1 MAGPWEK
8 YQQAAPKGPWEKYAE
23 ASQAPQETAQP
34 GPLAR
39 GAAWVGRQMDRIP
52 AGIRGYAEAVQTG
65 DAYDAP
71 NRAWQ
76 GMKDPASVQTS
87 DQMMGRSGLSTA
99 PRTTLRQP
107 PPDAQTQWEALGN
120 VPPETKRKMLGFE
133 PGKVDTG
140 STSNAQEAARLF
152 DVVAPTGL
160 ELIPG
165 AKGAKAALQSS
176 RVMKPVAKLANLPNK
191 VAGKL
196 AQELSSVSE
205 EALRMNATKEG
216 RKALQANAGKEYEI
230 GQRLVQ
236 MLDNPKEYSPNK
248 ALVDN
253 ALKGMGNVDIAPV
266 IKALQEAK
274 IRRPSG
280 KIWDHE
286 TAANAAIQKDINNLL
301 GTNGRTALP
310 ADEAVDL
317 RRGMDEVIDHAGDQ
331 KQLAIVNNAKLKG
344 RKVMRDLLENQ
355 AVATGNPEYIQGM
368 KTLHKQ
374 LDARDRLSRFLGKNK
389 EAREDRAESFIS
401 NMWGKNKKNRQTVM
415 ADIGEAFGKDFLEES
430 KLANLAAQ
438 LGEEGKPGFYSRSTT
453 GRSKLG
459 GSLLF
464 PFSSP
469 WVASRVT
476 LPLAKLPA
484 ASVQALQRLAGAKS
498 AGEVAFYTDKLKKA
512 GMDDGAIEQGIKAVK
527 EPPPPPAA
535 AAAEVKSPPPSHP
548 PAAPAKKKLEF
559 SPQQNVQRRHAALRY
574 LTETKGDA
582 PTQGEIYKFLGD
594 LGEKDVP
601 KPPVKQKVEREFNGR
616 REGRHLEFLDHAI
629 RGGVSDINTKPM
641 IAAEAPKS
649 FTLQGT
655 KFQRMRKDNRI
666 VVYKDEQGRKYEFE
680 PQDKIHMDYAE
691 NEVPF

>member
-1 MAGPWEK
+1 MPGPWEK
-8 YQQAAPKGPWEKYAE
+8 YQQAAPSGPWEKYAQQQPQE
-23 ASQAPQETAQP
+23 APQP
-34 GPLAR
+34 GMLAR
-39 GAAWVGRQMDRIP
+39 GLGWVGQQMDRIP
-52 AGIRGYAEAVQTG
+52 AGIRGYAEAIQTG
-65 DAYDAP
+65 DAYNAP

-76 GMKDPASVQTS
+76 GIKDPASVQTS
-87 DQMMGRSGLSTA
+87 EQMMERSGLSTA

-120 VPPETKRKMLGFE
+120 VPPEVKRRMLGFE
-133 PGKVDTG
+133 PGKMDTG
-140 STSNAQEAARLF
+140 TTSNAKEAARLF
-152 DVVAPTGL
+152 DFVAPTGL

-165 AKGAKAALQSS
+165 AKGAKAALQSE
-176 RVMKPVAKLANLPNK
+176 RVMKPVAKLANLPSK
-191 VAGKL
+191 AAGKM

-216 RKALQANAGKEYEI
+216 RKALQAAAGKEYEI

-236 MLDNPKEYSPNK
+236 MLDNPKEYAPNK
-248 ALVDN
+248 AMVDN
-253 ALKGMGNVDIAPV
+253 ALKGMGNIDMMPV
-266 IKALQEAK
+266 IKALQDAK
-274 IRRPSG
+274 IKRPSG
-280 KIWDHE
+280 KLFPHE
-286 TAANAAIQKDINNLL
+286 KAANDAIQADINALF

-310 ADEAVDL
+310 AAEVVDI
-317 RRGMDEVIDHAGDQ
+317 RQAMDEVIDHSGDQ

-459 GSLLF
+459 GTLLF

-512 GMDDGAIEQGIKAVK
+512 GLDDGAIEQGIKAVK

-535 AAAEVKSPPPSHP
+535 AAAAVQSPPPSHP

-574 LTETKGDA
+574 LTVKNGDA
-582 PTQGEIYKFLGD
+582 PTQGEIYKFLED

-601 KPPVKQKVEREFNGR
+601 APPKKPKLEREFKGR
-616 REGRHLEFLDHAI
+616 RDDRHIEFLDHAL
-629 RGGVSDINTKPM
+629 RGGVNDLHTKPY
-641 IAAEAPKS
+641 AASEAPQS
-649 FTLQGT
+649 FTLQGAT
-655 KFQRMRKDNRI
+655 FKRMRSVNRLI
-666 VVYKDEQGRKYEFE
+666 RYRDDQGKIYEFE
-680 PQDKIHMDYAE
+680 PNAWIHTDLAE